1 MSTQLPEPDINTASH
16 INTRIVGYTADKV
29 RQYAADET
37 KRLTDALQS
46 MTAERDALKAD
57 AEQYRKVA
65 QMAVEMIETNAHERR
80 HVRWAL
86 IEAMKGTS

>member
-1 MSTQLPEPDINTASH
+1 MTPLPEPIVRSGHSAS
-16 INTRIVGYTADKV
+16 GPLYTEAQM

-37 KRLTDALQS
+37 KRLTDALQE

-57 AEQYRKVA
+57 VEQYRKVA